1 MEMAYKRRIH
11 QMIKCEQ
18 FEYDYQLSHFCNDNH
33 ITKNNII
40 AILWNPDL
48 LFSYRLFYETN
59 D

>member
-1 MEMAYKRRIH
+1 
-11 QMIKCEQ
+11 MIRCQ
-18 FEYDYQLSHFCNDNH
+18 SFQYDYQVTNFCNVNH

-48 LFSYRLFYETN
+48 LFGYRLFYETN